1 MYEGRLDKRAS
12 LEDVLYFLRSDVLSL
27 IELEDVLLPVDQL
40 ERIAFYDH
48 PNVSSVQPASLICY
62 FLRLLWLL
70 EVA

>member
-40 ERIAFYDH
+40 ECIAFYDH
-48 PNVSSVQPASLICY
+48 PNVSSVQPASLIDY
-62 FLRLLWLL
+62 LLSLLWLL